1 MMNPKTQ
8 TIAASATIALTS
20 AVALAL
26 LPMKPDSSAVVLG
39 TMAAFIV
46 VWNAIR
52 LLAKRKCGDWINSKV
67 RHEVLFAIILASL
80 LLLGSTSVRFAKE
93 LELFDGDLAKRIVGV
108 NIGLMLMI
116 LGNYMPKKMF
126 GTTES
131 CSNSRECSSS
141 IQRFMGWTFVL
152 GGILYALAWLT
163 LDLDQAG
170 FAIMFTFPVAIAITI
185 AARIAY
191 RRVSPAKANADHS
204 T

>member
-8 TIAASATIALTS
+8 TIIASATIALTS
-20 AVALAL
+20 AVAIAL
-26 LPMKPDSSAVVLG
+26 FPMKPDSSAVVLG

-52 LLAKRKCGDWINSKV
+52 LLAKRKCGDWIISKV

-131 CSNSRECSSS
+131 CSNSRECSNS
-141 IQRFMGWTFVL
+141 IQRYMGWTFVL
-152 GGILYALAWLT
+152 GGILYALTWLT

-191 RRVSPAKANADHS
+191 RRVSPAKPNPDHS
-204 T
+204 A